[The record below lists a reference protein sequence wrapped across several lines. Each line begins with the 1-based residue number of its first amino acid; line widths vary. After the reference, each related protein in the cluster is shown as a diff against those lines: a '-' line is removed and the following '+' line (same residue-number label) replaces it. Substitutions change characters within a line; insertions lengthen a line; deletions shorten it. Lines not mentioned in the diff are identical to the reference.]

1 MPTPEEVA
9 RAEIDRQLE
18 MAGWVVQ
25 DIAALN
31 RFAGRGV
38 AVREFRLARGY
49 GQADYLLYVDGKA
62 VGVVEAKPVGTTLTG
77 VEPQAERYSHGL
89 PEDLPA
95 HVRPLPF
102 LYQSTGVE
110 TRFTN
115 LLDPDARSRRVFTF
129 HRPETLAEWVAPAAT
144 AGRDLRLAAERERG
158 DVLVLRPPAASY
170 AVGSGN
176 LRQGLRNMPP
186 LVGDDLWPVQRR
198 AIENLERSLAAHRP
212 RALIQMATGS
222 GKTFT
227 AVTEIYRLIRHA
239 GARRVLFLVD
249 RANLGRQALGEF
261 QGYRSPE
268 TGRTFAEEYNIQHM
282 TSNKLDAV
290 ARVTIATIQRL
301 YSILKGEPDL
311 PADVDETPLAHLA
324 DVVREPVPVTYN
336 PRLPI
341 EYFDV
346 IFIDECHRSI
356 YTLWK
361 HVLEYFDAFLIGL
374 TATPSK
380 QTFGFFDQNLVMEY
394 GHQQAVAD
402 GVNVD
407 YDVYRIRTRITT
419 QGSRVEAGYYVTWRD
434 RETRKERWEKLDD
447 DLDYPPEA
455 LDRSVVTPDQI
466 RTIIRAFRD
475 RVLTEIFPDRQ
486 EVPKTLIFA
495 KSDSHAEDIVQIVR
509 EEFGKGN
516 DFAQKITYRV
526 TGVSTDDLIAQFRNS
541 YNPRIAVTVDMIST
555 GTDIKPLEIVMFM
568 RDVKSRM
575 LFEQMKG
582 RGVRVIGADDL
593 KSVTPDAPGKTRF
606 VLVDAVGVTEREEF
620 NDSPSLERH
629 PYVPLEKLLNT
640 VALGSTDPEV
650 ASTLAGRLARLD
662 LRLDRE
668 ERERIRDAA
677 NGTSLQEITAGI
689 VRALDPD
696 VQLEAA
702 RERSG
707 LGPKEEPTTA
717 QLAAARDALIA
728 DALRPLAANPPLRD
742 LILEIKRSKEQL
754 IDAIS
759 QDELLEAGFDAQA
772 RERAEALTRSFEQ
785 YLEEHKDE
793 IAALRLIHGSDAPHR
808 LTYAEAR
815 ELAQAIQTPPKEWT
829 PEALWAAYE
838 ALDAARVRRASK
850 PRLLTNIVR
859 LVRYAMHVDD
869 ELEPHPEVARERFQ
883 TWIAE
888 QERAGRGFTAEQ
900 REWLEMMRDHIA
912 ANLEITR
919 EDFEY
924 APFAQKGGLA
934 GAHRAFGSEL
944 QRIMEELTEVLAA

>member
-1 MPTPEEVA
+1 M
-9 RAEIDRQLE
+9 
-18 MAGWVVQ
+18 
-25 DIAALN
+25 
-31 RFAGRGV
+31 
-38 AVREFRLARGY
+38 
-49 GQADYLLYVDGKA
+49 LYVDGKA
-62 VGVVEAKPVGTTLTG
+62 VGVVEAKPVGATLTG
-77 VEPQAERYSHGL
+77 VEPQAERYSRGL
-89 PEDLPA
+89 PADLPA

-115 LLDPDARSRRVFTF
+115 LLDPEPRSRRVFTF
-129 HRPETLAEWVAPAAT
+129 HRPETLAEWVAPVAA
-144 AGRDLRLAAERERG
+144 GGGVPLAAEPGRG
-158 DVLVLRPPAASY
+158 DVLVLRPPAGGY
-170 AVGSGN
+170 ALGSRN
-176 LRQGLRNMPP
+176 LRWGLRNMPP
-186 LVGDDLWPVQRR
+186 IAEEDAWPVQLR
-198 AIENLERSLAAHRP
+198 AMRNLERSLAANRP
-212 RALIQMATGS
+212 RALVQMATGS
-222 GKTFT
+222 GKTML
-227 AVTEIYRLIRHA
+227 AVREIYRLIKHA

-249 RANLGRQALGEF
+249 RANLGRQALREF

-268 TGRTFAEEYNIQHM
+268 TGRTFAEEYNIQRM
-282 TSNKLDAV
+282 TSNQLDDV

-301 YSILKGEPDL
+301 YSILKGETEL
-311 PADVDETPLAHLA
+311 PADIDETPLANLA
-324 DVVREPVPVTYN
+324 GAVREPVPVTYN

-341 EYFDV
+341 DYFDI

-361 HVLEYFDAFLIGL
+361 QVLDYFDAFLIGL

-402 GVNVD
+402 HVNVD
-407 YDVYRIRTRITT
+407 YDVYRIRTRVTE
-419 QGSRVEAGYYVTWRD
+419 QGSRVEAGYYVAWRD
-434 RETRKERWEKLDD
+434 QDTREERWGRLDD

-455 LDRSVVTPDQI
+455 LDRSVVAPDQI

-475 RVLTEIFPDRQ
+475 RVLTEIFPGRQ

-516 DFAQKITYRV
+516 DFAQKITYKV

-555 GTDIKPLEIVMFM
+555 GTDIRPLEIVMFM
-568 RDVKSRM
+568 RDVKSRV

-582 RGVRVIGADDL
+582 RGVRVIGTDDL

-620 NDSPSLERH
+620 NDAPSLERH
-629 PYVPLEKLLNT
+629 HSISLERLLQMA
-640 VALGSTDPEV
+640 ALGSTDPDI

-662 LRLDRE
+662 LRLDRD
-668 ERERIRDAA
+668 ERKRIREAA

-702 RERSG
+702 RDRSG
-707 LGPKEEPTTA
+707 LGPEEQPTTA

-728 DALRPLAANPPLRD
+728 DALQPLAANPPLRD
-742 LILEIKRSKEQL
+742 LILEIKRSKEQV
-754 IDAIS
+754 IDVITK
-759 QDELLEAGFDAQA
+759 DEVLEAGFDEQA
-772 RERAEALTRSFEQ
+772 RERARAMTTSFERF
-785 YLEEHKDE
+785 LEEHRDE
-793 IAALRLIHGSDAPHR
+793 IAALRLIHGSDAPRR

-815 ELAQAIQTPPKEWT
+815 ELAQAIEAPPKEWT

-838 ALDAARVRRASK
+838 ALDAARVRRASR

-859 LVRYAMHVDD
+859 LVRYAMHRDD
-869 ELEPHPEVARERFQ
+869 QLAPHPDVARERFEK
-883 TWIAE
+883 WIGD
-888 QERAGRGFTAEQ
+888 QERAGRGFTTEQ